1 MNLDIF
7 KSNNEDRAF
16 LAYIKRE
23 ALFIINTN
31 ISDDLKQYW
40 YDYYKALMELC
51 KASYESN
58 VKNDYDFI
66 YNIVLTKNYLK

>member
-7 KSNNEDRAF
+7 KPNNEDGAF

-23 ALFIINTN
+23 ALSIINTN
-31 ISDDLKQYW
+31 IADDSKQYW

-51 KASYESN
+51 KASYES
-58 VKNDYDFI
+58 FI
-66 YNIVLTKNYLK
+66 KDSY